1 MNEQFMIESTIIK
14 FMVKY
19 TIYVRIKSTTAQYP
33 KAPNNRPIVEL
44 DTHISQEKC
53 LAKAI

>member
-19 TIYVRIKSTTAQYP
+19 TIYMRIKSTTAQYP
-33 KAPNNRPIVEL
+33 KTPNNRSIVEL
-44 DTHISQEKC
+44 DTHISQGKC
-53 LAKAI
+53 LAKPI